1 MIFFVLTGGFIGT
14 FSNLLIPLQIGARD
28 MASPLINMLSY
39 WFFFLAGAIM
49 FASLFIDTGPAASGW
64 TSYPPLSALP
74 QATRG
79 SLDGMTF
86 WIVSMVF
93 FIVSTLLGSLNYI
106 VTVINLR
113 TQGMLMRRLP
123 LTVWAQSFTA
133 ILSLLTFPVLFSC
146 LLLLFFDRTFF
157 TNFFMTDI
165 FIGGHALSYS
175 GGSPILFQH
184 LFWFLGHPEVYI
196 VIFPAFGIFSEILPT
211 TRANL
216 FLDIRPMVSSI
227 FLLLIL
233 SFIVWAYHS
242 S

>member
-14 FSNLLIPLQIGARD
+14 FSNLLTPLQIGARD
-28 MASPLINMLSY
+28 MASPLINMLPY

-93 FIVSTLLGSLNYI
+93 FIVSTLLGSLDYI

-113 TQGMLMRRLP
+113 TQGMLMRRLR
-123 LTVWAQSFTA
+123 
-133 ILSLLTFPVLFSC
+133 LLYGRNVYCDFKPADFSC
-146 LLLLFFDRTFF
+146 VFLFAAPVFDRTFF
-157 TNFFMTDI
+157 TNFFMNDI

-196 VIFPAFGIFSEILPT
+196 AIFPAFGIVSEVLSINAQTYFWISGHGILH
-211 TRANL
+211 
-216 FLDIRPMVSSI
+216 FLI
-227 FLLLIL
+227 LIL
-233 SFIVWAYHS
+233 SFMVWPTTCS
-242 S
+242 FPG